1 MIGVFI
7 CECGGNISGTVD
19 CEKVREAVRGLPD
32 VSVTRISDFLCAK
45 PGLQMIRDSIRRRG
59 LDRIVVACCS
69 PHMHEE
75 MFRNV
80 VEEEGVNRYQLVH
93 VNIREHCSWIH
104 DRGATEKAISL
115 VIGGI
120 NRARTLQP
128 LKDVEVDVCR
138 DVLVIGGGVAG
149 ITAALQLAEA
159 GFKVNLV
166 ERSPSIGGRM
176 AQLSKTFPTLDCSL
190 CILSP
195 RMAEVEINPNIRL
208 LTNAEVASVAGGP
221 GNFKVAVN
229 VRARGVDIDKCL
241 KCGRCTTVCPT
252 EVPNEFEEGLYPRK
266 AAYMPFPQAV
276 PSSYVID
283 FENCTRCRACV
294 EACPPDAINLEEED
308 RVVELDAGAIIVA
321 TGIDLID
328 EERLRVYHPERGDII
343 TALQMERLIE
353 NELTEGK
360 VLRTEAGGRV
370 KSIAYI
376 LCAGSRDPHRGVPYC
391 SAVCCPYAIKHAVL
405 LKKHLPYL
413 KIWVYYTDMRMT
425 GRGFEEFY
433 TDAREKGIQFIHG
446 KPGEVTP
453 TPDGGLEI
461 LVEDL
466 DTGLMLRNDVDT
478 VVLCTAIMPSKGT
491 EELASKLGIAL
502 GEDLFIASKHVKLD
516 PISTLREGIYA
527 AGAATGSKDI
537 HDSVID
543 ARAAA
548 SHVVNF
554 IGEGRLNIDPFK
566 PVVTGE
572 CDGCGV
578 CIEVC
583 PRGAVSLEGSNPVID
598 IVSCNG
604 CGACVS
610 ACPKGVLQMPN
621 YTSEALEEEV
631 KGLLAGSDSDIVLI
645 GFFDDKISYTAADNA
660 GTSRLSHPTNLRIV
674 RTPSTA
680 LLTREILLRT
690 FGHGADGVM
699 IWEAEETPEAN
710 IAEKLVEGVR
720 AELREM
726 AVEEERLHFRPMV
739 LPIFKVLPR
748 FISDY
753 AAEIRRLGKLPE
765 EKRSMLLERT
775 E

>member
-1 MIGVFI
+1 
-7 CECGGNISGTVD
+7 
-19 CEKVREAVRGLPD
+19 
-32 VSVTRISDFLCAK
+32 
-45 PGLQMIRDSIRRRG
+45 
-59 LDRIVVACCS
+59 
-69 PHMHEE
+69 
-75 MFRNV
+75 
-80 VEEEGVNRYQLVH
+80 
-93 VNIREHCSWIH
+93 
-104 DRGATEKAISL
+104 
-115 VIGGI
+115 
-120 NRARTLQP
+120 
-128 LKDVEVDVCR
+128 
-138 DVLVIGGGVAG
+138 
-149 ITAALQLAEA
+149 
-159 GFKVNLV
+159 
-166 ERSPSIGGRM
+166 
-176 AQLSKTFPTLDCSL
+176 
-190 CILSP
+190 
-195 RMAEVEINPNIRL
+195 
-208 LTNAEVASVAGGP
+208 
-221 GNFKVAVN
+221 
-229 VRARGVDIDKCL
+229 
-241 KCGRCTTVCPT
+241 
-252 EVPNEFEEGLYPRK
+252 
-266 AAYMPFPQAV
+266 
-276 PSSYVID
+276 
-283 FENCTRCRACV
+283 
-294 EACPPDAINLEEED
+294 
-308 RVVELDAGAIIVA
+308 
-321 TGIDLID
+321 
-328 EERLRVYHPERGDII
+328 
-343 TALQMERLIE
+343 MERLIE

-360 VLRTEAGGRV
+360 VLRTEDGGRV

-413 KIWVYYTDMRMT
+413 KIWIYYTDMRMT

-433 TDAREKGIQFIHG
+433 TGAREKGIQFIHG

-478 VVLCTAIMPSKGT
+478 VVLCTAIVPSQGT

-527 AGAATGSKDI
+527 AGAATGPKDI

-554 IGEGRLNIDPFK
+554 IGEGRLKIDPFK

-578 CIEVC
+578 CVEAC
-583 PRGAVSLEGSNPVID
+583 PRGAISLEGSNPVID

-610 ACPKGVLQMPN
+610 ACPRGVLQLPN
-621 YTSEALEEEV
+621 YTREALEEEV
-631 KGLLAGSDSDIVLI
+631 KGLLTGSDGDIVLLS
-645 GFFDDKISYTAADNA
+645 FFDDKISYTAADNA
-660 GTSRLSHPTNLRIV
+660 GTARLSHPTNIRIV